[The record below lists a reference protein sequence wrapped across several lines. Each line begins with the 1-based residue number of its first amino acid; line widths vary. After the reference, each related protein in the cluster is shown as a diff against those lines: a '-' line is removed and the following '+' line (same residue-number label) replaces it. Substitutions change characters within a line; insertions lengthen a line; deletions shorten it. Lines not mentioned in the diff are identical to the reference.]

1 MKELIDRLTKKAGL
15 NEEQAR
21 KAVSIISD
29 FITEKY
35 PMLKG
40 QVKNILGDHEDGNDA
55 PQVGGI
61 NLSGLG

>member
-1 MKELIDRLTKKAGL
+1 MKELIKRLTKKAGL
-15 NEEQAR
+15 TDEQA
-21 KAVSIISD
+21 KQSISIISD

-40 QVKNILGDHEDGNDA
+40 QIKNLLGDHHTDEDT

>member
-1 MKELIDRLTKKAGL
+1 MKELIKLLTKKAGL
-15 NEEQAR
+15 TEAQA
-21 KAVSIISD
+21 KQSISIVSD
-29 FITEKY
+29 FIIKKY

-40 QVKNILGDHEDGNDA
+40 QIKNLLGDHNADDDA

>member
-1 MKELIDRLTKKAGL
+1 MKELIKRLTKNAGL
-15 NEEQAR
+15 SDEQA
-21 KAVSIISD
+21 KQSISIVSD
-29 FITEKY
+29 FITEKF

-40 QVKNILGDHEDGNDA
+40 EIKNLLGDHETDDDT